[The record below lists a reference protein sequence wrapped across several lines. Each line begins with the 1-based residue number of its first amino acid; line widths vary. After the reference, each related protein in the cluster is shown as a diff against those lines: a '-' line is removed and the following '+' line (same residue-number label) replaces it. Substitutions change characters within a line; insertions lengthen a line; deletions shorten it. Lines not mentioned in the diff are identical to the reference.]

1 VGSGLLGLDYRE
13 QLLVAR
19 VAKSADSRPSTAN
32 GVQSVR
38 AYRRLIDFALD
49 QVIAGNISC
58 RTGKVLTEMARAG
71 AEMLIAERHM
81 KASGLEDCED
91 AAHVLGADGGL
102 KTVKG
107 SMSSLA
113 LQSPELIEGNAMTV
127 PHDNHPKGHYDATQP
142 EPDDPE
148 VVAQFVSPDAYLSMP
163 RRARRYS
170 KEPKFVEVPK
180 AVFDVN
186 TGKLFEE

>member
-1 VGSGLLGLDYRE
+1 M
-13 QLLVAR
+13 
-19 VAKSADSRPSTAN
+19 AKSADRRPSTAN

-58 RTGKVLTEMARAG
+58 RTGKALTEMARAG

-91 AAHVLGADGGL
+91 AAHVLGDDGGL
-102 KTVKG
+102 KMVKG
-107 SMSSLA
+107 SLSDLA
-113 LQSPELIEGNAMTV
+113 GKDPKLIDGNAMTI
-127 PHDNHPKGHYDATQP
+127 PLDDHPQGQWDATQP

-148 VVAQFVSPDAYLSMP
+148 VVADFVNPDGYMTIPVGAKRSGKKKYRP
-163 RRARRYS
+163 
-170 KEPKFVEVPK
+170 VPER
-180 AVFDVN
+180 VFDVN
-186 TGKLFEE
+186 TGGVVE